1 MCDDQQVRMRCM
13 PVIHGVT
20 RVPRPPITY
29 KGRVGRRIKHSSVP
43 ASSQSSAIR
52 VQCMS
57 VWKEGRYTWEP
68 VTRRVEDSRL
78 VPAVRRA
85 PGQLREGMRS
95 SHTHSPNHSYRTHSY
110 RTPSLSPSSCPNPLY
125 SITQSA
131 PTRCATIFWTM
142 NSSPD
147 CAPTSYET

>member
-57 VWKEGRYTWEP
+57 VKVIARGFDMSVCGMSDWVNGCVSCAYPLVVVQEP
-68 VTRRVEDSRL
+68 VEL
-78 VPAVRRA
+78 QA
-85 PGQLREGMRS
+85 PVS
-95 SHTHSPNHSYRTHSY
+95 
-110 RTPSLSPSSCPNPLY
+110 SLSRFDEECVRSEKN
-125 SITQSA
+125 SI
-131 PTRCATIFWTM
+131 IVL
-142 NSSPD
+142 D
-147 CAPTSYET
+147 